1 MDKQAQRSAYTQ
13 ENIGLQER
21 EFWHK
26 LQPEWTRGPYGKWG
40 KSSTKHKYC
49 TIPLTQVLREVILIE
64 RMVAARDGGKG
75 GNEGIIS

>member
-49 TIPLTQVLREVILIE
+49 TIPLT
-64 RMVAARDGGKG
+64 
-75 GNEGIIS
+75 